1 MFYTQG
7 QRTKL
12 QRIIYLLLPILALG
26 LIVLAYASFQRRMPI
41 LLPDARGLWERF
53 IKTFTKPIKNVN
65 LFGHIL
71 ASLRRVLTALCFA
84 WVLGIA
90 FGVLIGWNRTCK
102 ALFGSI
108 FDLFRPIPPIA
119 WIPIIIMW
127 FGIGEMPKILIVF
140 IGSFIPVVLNTEAGI
155 RMVEKEYID
164 VGRVFGANRRQLLW
178 EFVIPTALP
187 SIFAGI
193 RTSVSGAWTVVLA
206 AEMLGADHGIGAIVT
221 RGWNAGDM
229 ALVFVAIIFIGIIGA
244 LLALI
249 INNLEKVVCPW
260 NR

>member
-1 MFYTQG
+1 MFYTTG

-12 QRIIYLLLPILALG
+12 QKVIYFLLPFLAIG
-26 LIVLAYASFQRRMPI
+26 LIILAYASVQKKMPI
-41 LLPDARGLWERF
+41 LIPDAQGLWDRF
-53 IKTFTKPIKNVN
+53 MKTFTNPIKDIN
-65 LFGHIL
+65 LFGHIA
-71 ASLRRVLTALCFA
+71 ASLRRVLIALCFA
-84 WVLGIA
+84 WTLGIS
-90 FGVLIGWNRTCK
+90 FGVLIGWNKNCK

-127 FGIGEMPKILIVF
+127 FGITEFPKILIVF

-164 VGRVFGANRRQLLW
+164 VGRVFGANKRQLLF

-244 LLALI
+244 LLAFV
-249 INNLEKVVCPW
+249 INKVEKVLCPW